1 MIACNHDLP
10 SYITTKPLACDG
22 YKNRYCTWNT
32 KSTEKMISV
41 QMKFP
46 FCENKFNKEVPN
58 LNNSRDFTGT
68 ALSFTWPEGTG
79 KTAWEGLRLSVD
91 TFLSTHKTRSCRQMV
106 ERRTEHSVLLTG
118 LFELPSHKTWCR
130 KRRVWERVWPER
142 VKHKK
147 SWPGRMDTNSAVSN
161 GKYFWRH

>member
-1 MIACNHDLP
+1 MMIACNHDLP

-32 KSTEKMISV
+32 KSTEKIISV

-68 ALSFTWPEGTG
+68 ALSFT
-79 KTAWEGLRLSVD
+79 
-91 TFLSTHKTRSCRQMV
+91 
-106 ERRTEHSVLLTG
+106 
-118 LFELPSHKTWCR
+118 
-130 KRRVWERVWPER
+130 
-142 VKHKK
+142 
-147 SWPGRMDTNSAVSN
+147 
-161 GKYFWRH
+161 